1 LEISISNIIQ
11 QKLKAKGN
19 LISVVLP
26 VFNEIEN
33 LQQVV
38 EELYNYLINEQQLYN
53 FEITFIDDRSTDG
66 SFELLSKLANQYSG
80 NVRISVV
87 RLAKNSGSHIAITAG
102 LNISRGDF
110 TVIMASDGQDPPE
123 VIGDLIVEWEKG
135 NELVLA
141 SRLDNLDHSYAE
153 NFFSKMAWK
162 LMNWSTKINMPK
174 NGCDLLGLDNKV
186 LRSFNKMDERNT
198 TFIFRIL
205 SLGYRQKEITYIKR
219 ARIAGISKWTF
230 LQKMAIMID
239 AITGY
244 SSRPL
249 RLITKFGLLIF
260 LILIFRWV
268 FVAFK
273 IYILHEKP
281 SELTIVVNTIFTSLG
296 LQILLLGVIGDYIW
310 RILDETRKRPLYE
323 ISDAEGKVFDNLTSL
338 N

>member
-1 LEISISNIIQ
+1 LEISLSNLIQ
-11 QKLKAKGN
+11 QNFKAKGN

-26 VFNEIEN
+26 VFNEVEN

-38 EELYNYLINEQQLYN
+38 EELYNYLFQEQKLYN
-53 FEITFIDDRSTDG
+53 FEITFVDDRSTDG
-66 SFELLSKLANQYSG
+66 SYELLSKLINQYSG

-110 TVIMASDGQDPPE
+110 TIIMASDGQDPPE

-141 SRLDNLDHSYAE
+141 ARLDNLDHSFAG
-153 NFFSKMAWK
+153 NLFSKMAWK
-162 LMNWSTKINMPK
+162 LMSWSTKINMPK
-174 NGCDLLGLDNKV
+174 NGCDLLGLDKKV
-186 LRSFNKMDERNT
+186 LQSFNKMDERNT

-205 SLGYRQKEITYIKR
+205 SMGYRQKEITYIKR

-230 LQKMAIMID
+230 VKKIAIMVD

-249 RLITKFGLLIF
+249 RLITKFG
-260 LILIFRWV
+260 ILIFFILMLRWV
-268 FVAFK
+268 FVVFK
-273 IYILHEKP
+273 IYILHEAP
-281 SELTIVVNTIFTSLG
+281 SELTLVLNTIFTSLG

>member
-1 LEISISNIIQ
+1 LKSTISDIIQ
-11 QKLKAKGN
+11 QSHKAKGN

-33 LQQVV
+33 LQQVL
-38 EELYNYLINEQQLYN
+38 EELYNYLFKEQQQYN
-53 FEITFIDDRSTDG
+53 FEITFVDDRSTDG

-110 TVIMASDGQDPPE
+110 TIIMASDGQDPPS
-123 VIGDLIVEWEKG
+123 VIGDLLIEWEKG

-141 SRLDNLDHSYAE
+141 ARLDNLDHSYAG
-153 NFFSKMAWK
+153 NLFSKMAWK

-174 NGCDLLGLDNKV
+174 NGCDLLGLDKKV
-186 LRSFNKMDERNT
+186 LQSFNKMDERNT

-219 ARIAGISKWTF
+219 ARIAGRSKWTF
-230 LQKMAIMID
+230 LKKIAIMVD

-249 RLITKFGLLIF
+249 RLITKIGLLIF
-260 LILIFRWV
+260 LILILRWV
-268 FVAFK
+268 FVVFK
-273 IYILHEKP
+273 IYVLQEAP
-281 SELTIVVNTIFTSLG
+281 SELTLVLNTIFTSLG

-323 ISDAEGKVFDNLTSL
+323 ISDAGGKVFENLPSFK
-338 N
+338 